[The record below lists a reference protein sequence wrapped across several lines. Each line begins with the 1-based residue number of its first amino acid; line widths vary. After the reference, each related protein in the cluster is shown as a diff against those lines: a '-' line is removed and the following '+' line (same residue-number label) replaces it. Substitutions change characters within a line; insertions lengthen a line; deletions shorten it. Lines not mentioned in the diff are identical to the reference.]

1 LAGTIIVG
9 KLGVGNK
16 EQMLANIPLQIGP

>member
-1 LAGTIIVG
+1 MVLPLAGTIIVG

-16 EQMLANIPLQIGP
+16 EQMLANIPL